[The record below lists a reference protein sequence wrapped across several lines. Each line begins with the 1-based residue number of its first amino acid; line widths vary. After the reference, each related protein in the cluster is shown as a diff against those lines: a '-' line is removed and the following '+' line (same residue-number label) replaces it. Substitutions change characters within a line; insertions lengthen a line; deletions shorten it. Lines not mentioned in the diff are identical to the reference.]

1 MSRVARLGCV
11 LASGAV
17 LAIGL
22 SARPAAALTFN
33 FSPDPGTP
41 QNVIDGFNEAADLW
55 SNIITDNVTIR
66 IDIGFPSLPS
76 GVLGQ
81 TGSRRLTY
89 SYSSVRSALVSDASS
104 QADLLATG
112 TLPAGPDLDIYI
124 NRTSNNPN
132 GSGSATPYLDND
144 GDANNT
150 TIRMTSANAKALGL
164 NISGN
169 PNTSDATIQFS
180 SNFSWDFD
188 RSNGISGGTFDFVGV
203 AAHEIGHALGFIS
216 GVDILDANS
225 PPNAGPFP
233 DHDFTY
239 VSTPDI
245 FRFSTG
251 SLSAGGSGT
260 IDWAA
265 DNRTKSFSIDGGTT
279 TVATFSTGVTF
290 GDGRQASHWEDNLG
304 IGLMDPTFAAG
315 ELGVITAKDR
325 LMFNIIG
332 WDIADLPGD
341 ANLDGTVNG
350 LDLSALAANWQ
361 SSGASWQDGDFNGD
375 GIVNGLDLSILAQNW
390 VSPLSA
396 GGVGFDEQ
404 GLNAATHSG
413 DQLVATCCCA
423 SCLIVSGSTT
433 LSGGSALL
441 GGIPEPGAAAL
452 LLAGGAM
459 GLLRRPRRRAT

>member
-1 MSRVARLGCV
+1 MRPIARSGWV
-11 LASGAV
+11 LAFGAV
-17 LAIGL
+17 LAIGM
-22 SARPAAALTFN
+22 SARSAAALTFN
-33 FSPDPGTP
+33 FSPASGTP
-41 QNVIDGFNEAADLW
+41 QNVIDGFDEAAGLW
-55 SNIITDNVTIR
+55 SDIITDNVTIR
-66 IDIGFPSLPS
+66 INIGFPSLPS

-81 TGSRRLTY
+81 TSSRRLTY
-89 SYSSVRSALVSDASS
+89 SYSNVRSALVSDASS
-104 QADLLATG
+104 QADLLAISA
-112 TLPAGPDLDIYI
+112 LPAGPDLDIYI

-169 PNTSDATIQFS
+169 PNNSDATIEFS

-216 GVDILDANS
+216 GVDILDSNS
-225 PPNAGPFP
+225 PPHGGPFP
-233 DHDFTY
+233 DDDFTF

-251 SLSAGGSGT
+251 SVNAGGPGT
-260 IDWAA
+260 IDWTA
-265 DNRTKSFSIDGGTT
+265 DNRTKLFSVDGGST
-279 TVATFSTGVTF
+279 TVATFSTGKNF
-290 GDGRQASHWEDNLG
+290 GDGRQASHWKDNLG
-304 IGLMDPTFAAG
+304 IGIMDPTFTTG

-325 LMFNIIG
+325 LMFNVIG

-361 SSGASWQDGDFNGD
+361 TGDATWQDGDFNGD

-396 GGVGFDEQ
+396 GGVSFDEQ
-404 GLNAATHSG
+404 GLNATAHSS

-423 SCLIVSGSTT
+423 SCLIISGSTM
-433 LSGGSALL
+433 SGDGAGL

-452 LLAGGAM
+452 LLGGASVS
-459 GLLRRPRRRAT
+459 LLRRTRRRSA